1 MRLSLNYQS
10 EISEV
15 ITEGATDD
23 TIIFRILG
31 NVPMRSVLET
41 ALSIPSDIGQLD
53 LDRQAEVFKD
63 RLRSQMGISSLQ
75 ELKDPEMV
83 DKMITR
89 YQAIDGINQT
99 SATLSSASTALTLLS
114 NAAGFGA
121 VASQNLFLSS
131 F

>member
-1 MRLSLNYQS
+1 M
-10 EISEV
+10 